1 MNILY
6 TLNDKFVPQVAA
18 GITSICENNKDVDNI
33 VFYLMSLNISDENKK
48 KLKKYIKKYKNRSIE
63 IIELNDMKDHFS
75 FEFDTSG
82 WNPIV
87 LARLL
92 LDKLLPKDIDRVLYL
107 DGDTIVRGSLKELYE
122 LDLDNYSIAA
132 SVEPTVSKKIKRNL
146 GLEKYPYYN
155 AGVLLVNMKH
165 WRKNKTGSKIIEY
178 YKEHNGKLFANDQD
192 AINGSVNDY
201 ILTISPKYNFCNI
214 YYQYSYKYMKK
225 LMKPVPYITEEEY
238 KDAVKNPVIVHYLGE
253 ERPWRKGNK
262 HRYRNDYTKYLDM
275 TPWKGQN
282 YEEGWE
288 MYFKAYSTFMF
299 VTKPVQGV
307 RHKIMDVLIPVFL
320 NHRSKQLKKSK
331 KKEGK

>member
-18 GITSICENNKDVDNI
+18 GITSVCENNKDVDKI

-63 IIELNDMKDHFS
+63 FIELNDMKKHFS
-75 FEFDTSG
+75 FDFDTTG

-92 LDKLLPKDIDRVLYL
+92 LDKLLPKDIDRILYL

-122 LDLDNYSIAA
+122 INMDNYSIAA
-132 SVEPTVSKKIKRNL
+132 SIEPTINKKRKKDL
-146 GLEKYPYYN
+146 GLEEYPYYN

-165 WRKNKTGSKIIEY
+165 WRKNKSGEKIIEY

-192 AINGSVNDY
+192 AINGSMKDY
-201 ILTISPKYNFCNI
+201 ILTISPKYNFYNI
-214 YYQYSYKYMKK
+214 FYQYNYKFMKK

-238 KDAVKNPVIVHYLGE
+238 KDAVKNPVIIHYLGE

-262 HRYRNDYTKYLDM
+262 HKYRDDYNKYLDM

-282 YEEGWE
+282 YEDGWK
-288 MYFKAYSTFMF
+288 MYFKAFNTFNV
-299 VTKPVQGV
+299 VTKPFPTM
-307 RHKIMDVLIPVFL
+307 RYKIMDVLIPVFIKK
-320 NHRSKQLKKSK
+320 RSKKSK
-331 KKEGK
+331 GKK